1 MFNSLKVAL
10 AVASSMVVVASA
22 GAQTSGQPASQAK
35 AAGNP
40 SEVVCEK
47 QTVVGSRLAVR
58 RVCMTRQQWA
68 EQKLLDRQ
76 DTEKTQSRIDQTPAG

>member
-1 MFNSLKVAL
+1 MQNKFKVAL
-10 AVASSMVVVASA
+10 AIASSIIVVGPASA
-22 GAQTSGQPASQAK
+22 QNGAQAAPQAR
-35 AAGNP
+35 AAGDP

-47 QTVVGSRLAVR
+47 QSVVGSRLAAR

-76 DTEKTQSRIDQTPAG
+76 DTEKTQSRIDHDPAG